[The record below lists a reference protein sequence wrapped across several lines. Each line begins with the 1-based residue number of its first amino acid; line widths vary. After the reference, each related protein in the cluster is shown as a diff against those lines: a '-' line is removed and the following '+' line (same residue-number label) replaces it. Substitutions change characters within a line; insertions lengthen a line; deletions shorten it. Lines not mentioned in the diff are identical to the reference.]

1 MPNPPAR
8 IPFLDLPAL
17 HAPIQEQLDDAWRAV
32 SRSGRFILGP
42 EVDRFEAAY
51 AAYCEVPHAVGVGS
65 GLDAIHL
72 VLRAWGLGPGD
83 EVIVPAN
90 TYIATWLAVSL
101 TGASPVPV
109 DPLPTT
115 ANIDVDGVKAAITA
129 RTRAVIP
136 VHFYGQPADMDPLR
150 ALAQTHD
157 LKLVEDAAQS
167 HGARYRG
174 RRTGGL
180 GDAGAFSLYPGKNL
194 GALGDGGII
203 TTHDADLAERLRAL
217 RNYGS
222 PVKYSHPIQ
231 GVNSRLDALQAAL
244 LSVKLP
250 HLDRWNA
257 RRRQIAERLLEGLA
271 DLPHLTLPVC
281 EPWVEHVWHLFVVRH
296 PRRDD
301 LQAALME
308 RGVEALKHY
317 PRAPHQCG
325 AYADHVPPGALPHA
339 EAFAASVLS
348 LPIGP
353 HLDDATVEALVARV
367 REAVLSL

>member
-1 MPNPPAR
+1 MADSPSR
-8 IPFLDLPAL
+8 IPFLDLAAL
-17 HAPIQEQLDDAWRAV
+17 HAPIQEELDEAWRAV

-42 EVDRFEAAY
+42 EVERFEAAF
-51 AAYCEVPHAVGVGS
+51 AEYCGVQHSVGVGS

-72 VLRAWGLGPGD
+72 VMRAWGFGAGD

-101 TGASPVPV
+101 TGATPVPV
-109 DPLPTT
+109 DPLSTT
-115 ANIDVDGVKAAITA
+115 ANIDVDGVRAVITE
-129 RTRAVIP
+129 RTRAILP
-136 VHFYGQPADMDPLR
+136 VHFYGQPADMDPLVD
-150 ALAQTHD
+150 LAQAHG
-157 LKLVEDAAQS
+157 LKVLEDAAQA

-194 GALGDGGII
+194 GALGDGGIV
-203 TTHDADLAERLRAL
+203 TTDDGELAERLRAL

-222 PVKYSHPIQ
+222 PAKYAHPIR

-250 HLDRWNA
+250 HLDAWNA
-257 RRRQIAERLLEGLA
+257 RRRHIAQMLLTGLA
-271 DLPHLTLPVC
+271 DLPQLTLPFC
-281 EPWVEHVWHLFVVRH
+281 EPWAEHVWHLFVVRH
-296 PRRDD
+296 PRRDA
-301 LQAALME
+301 LQAALAE

-317 PRAPHQCG
+317 PRVPHQCG
-325 AYADHVPPGALPHA
+325 AYAEHVPPGSLPEA

-353 HLDDATVEALVARV
+353 HLDDPMVHALVSRA